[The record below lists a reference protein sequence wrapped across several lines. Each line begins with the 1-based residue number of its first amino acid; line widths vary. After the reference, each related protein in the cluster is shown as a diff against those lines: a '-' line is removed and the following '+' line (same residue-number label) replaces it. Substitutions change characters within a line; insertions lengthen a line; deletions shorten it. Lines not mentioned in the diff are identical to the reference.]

1 MLPAAHI
8 GRSHP
13 IENAAIRS
21 RRIIP
26 RYSKWRTLAISGSR
40 PWAVHAP
47 RRYRESIASLGSTP
61 GTLSA
66 HHKVDTGEDGF
77 HLSPWDFADS
87 LGQLPFVDGHKL
99 RHIRDGIA
107 V

>member
-1 MLPAAHI
+1 VSILASWQHRGNGVLKPDKR
-8 GRSHP
+8 GV
-13 IENAAIRS
+13 
-21 RRIIP
+21 RR
-26 RYSKWRTLAISGSR
+26 TAAISGSR

-61 GTLSA
+61 VTLSA

-87 LGQLPFVDGHKL
+87 LGQLPLIDGHKL
-99 RHIRDGIA
+99 RHICDGIA
-107 V
+107 I

>member
-1 MLPAAHI
+1 MKECLDTVDLISTATSFAALTM
-8 GRSHP
+8 
-13 IENAAIRS
+13 AIN
-21 RRIIP
+21 
-26 RYSKWRTLAISGSR
+26 GSR
-40 PWAVHAP
+40 PWAVHVP

-77 HLSPWDFADS
+77 HLSPWDFAYS

>member
-1 MLPAAHI
+1 MTRLLNLAAGRGLPSSRYARLERAHT
-8 GRSHP
+8 GDLQ
-13 IENAAIRS
+13 
-21 RRIIP
+21 
-26 RYSKWRTLAISGSR
+26 K
-40 PWAVHAP
+40 
-47 RRYRESIASLGSTP
+47 RRYTNHCTLGSTP

>member
-1 MLPAAHI
+1 MGLSITPDAA
-8 GRSHP
+8 
-13 IENAAIRS
+13 
-21 RRIIP
+21 
-26 RYSKWRTLAISGSR
+26 
-40 PWAVHAP
+40 
-47 RRYRESIASLGSTP
+47 ASPLHRVVSTP

>member
-1 MLPAAHI
+1 M
-8 GRSHP
+8 
-13 IENAAIRS
+13 AID
-21 RRIIP
+21 
-26 RYSKWRTLAISGSR
+26 GSR
-40 PWAVHAP
+40 LWTFHAN
-47 RRYRESIASLGSTP
+47 RRYRESIAARGSTL
-61 GTLSA
+61 GTSSA

-87 LGQLPFVDGHKL
+87 LGQLPFIDGHKL